1 MTLTDMDSAGFAD
14 LIREKL
20 PYAPTSQ
27 QMALIHTLADF
38 CMAPLSA
45 ANEVFLL
52 NGYAG
57 TGKTSVVGALVKAL
71 AQVGRR
77 SVLLAPTGRAAKVFS
92 RFAGH
97 PAYTIHRRIYH
108 TDPDSGEFN
117 SIAENTSRPGTVF
130 IVDEASMIGSDNQA
144 TCTSLLD
151 DLIEYVYMPGGCRLI
166 LLGDTAQLP
175 PVGCTRSPAMSR
187 EVLRA
192 FGLKVTRVVLT
203 ATVRQAAESGILY
216 NATWLRKA
224 MRVEPLPVP
233 LLTIAPFTDVA
244 ALEGADVPDEISN
257 AYSRYGIEET
267 IVVTRSNKA
276 ATQYNLA
283 IRGRIL
289 EREEMLVPGELV
301 MIAKNNYYWTR
312 KIKGFDFIA
321 NGDVARVSRVLGVE
335 ERGGMKFADVS
346 LVFPD
351 RDIEVEVKVS
361 LDALVSDTPA
371 LSREQMQHL
380 AEVAISDPERY
391 PPFMPVER
399 RLKMLRHDPLYN
411 ALQIKYA
418 YAVTC
423 HKSQGGQWDSVFVD
437 MGYIPP
443 EARGIDFYRW
453 LYTSVT
459 RAKKEVKFISPRLP
473 LR

>member
-1 MTLTDMDSAGFAD
+1 MIKQED
-14 LIREKL
+14 LARQIRNNL
-20 PYAPTSQ
+20 PYTPTSQ
-27 QMALIHTLADF
+27 QEVLIDALANF
-38 CMAPLSA
+38 CNSPMSQH
-45 ANEVFLL
+45 NEVFLL

-71 AQVGRR
+71 SVSGRR

-92 RFAGH
+92 RFAAH

-117 SIAENTSRPGTVF
+117 SLAENTARPGTVF
-130 IVDEASMIGSDNQA
+130 IVDEASMIGGDNQA

-151 DLIEYVYMPGGCRLI
+151 DLIQYIYMADGCRLI

-175 PVGCTRSPAMSR
+175 PVGCTQSPAMSR
-187 EVLRA
+187 EVLRM

-224 MRVEPLPVP
+224 MKLKPLPEP
-233 LLTIAPFTDVA
+233 KLTLTPFDDASSV
-244 ALEGADVPDEISN
+244 EGSDLVDEISD
-257 AYSRYGIEET
+257 AYSHNGLEET
-267 IVVTRSNKA
+267 IVITRSNRA

-283 IRGRIL
+283 IRSQIL
-289 EREEMLVPGELV
+289 ELEEMLVPGELV
-301 MIAKNNYYWTR
+301 MIAKNNYFWTR

-321 NGDVARVSRVLGVE
+321 NGDIARVVKVLGIE
-335 ERGGMKFADVS
+335 ERMGMKFADVI

-351 RDIEVEVKVS
+351 REIEIEVKVS
-361 LDALVSDTPA
+361 LDALISETPA
-371 LSREQMQHL
+371 LSPEQMQQL
-380 AEVAISDPERY
+380 TTVAISDPERY
-391 PPFMPVER
+391 PSGIPIER
-399 RLKMLRHDPLYN
+399 RLKMLRYDPVFN

-443 EARGIDFYRW
+443 EAQGIDFYRW

-459 RAKKEVKFISPRLP
+459 RAKKTVKFINPRLKIK
-473 LR
+473 

>member
-1 MTLTDMDSAGFAD
+1 MVDAAD
-14 LIREKL
+14 FSRLIIDNL
-20 PYAPTSQ
+20 HYQPTGQ
-27 QMALIHTLADF
+27 QVALIDALSRF
-38 CMAPLSA
+38 CNSPQGPD
-45 ANEVFLL
+45 NEVFLL

-57 TGKTSVVGALVKAL
+57 TGKTSVVGAMVKAL
-71 AQVGRR
+71 AAVGRR

-117 SIAENTSRPGTVF
+117 ALAENTAR
-130 IVDEASMIGSDNQA
+130 
-144 TCTSLLD
+144 
-151 DLIEYVYMPGGCRLI
+151 CRLI

-175 PVGCTRSPAMSR
+175 PVGCTESPAMSR
-187 EVLRA
+187 DVLRS

-203 ATVRQAAESGILY
+203 ATVRQAVESGVLY

-224 MRVEPLPVP
+224 MRIDPLPVP
-233 LLTIAPFTDVA
+233 QLTLSPFEDVEA
-244 ALEGADVPDEISN
+244 VDGSDLPDEIAD
-257 AYSRYGIEET
+257 AYARYGVEET
-267 IVVTRSNKA
+267 IVVTRSNRA

-283 IRGRIL
+283 IRNQIL

-301 MIAKNNYYWTR
+301 MIAKNNYFWTSR
-312 KIKGFDFIA
+312 IKGFDFIA
-321 NGDVARVSRVLGVE
+321 NGDIARVVKVHGVE
-335 ERGGMKFADVS
+335 ERMGMKFADII
-346 LVFPD
+346 LAFPD
-351 RDIEVEVKVS
+351 RDIELEVKVS
-361 LDALVSDTPA
+361 LDALISDTPA
-371 LSREQMQHL
+371 LSHDQMQQL
-380 AEVAISDPERY
+380 VEVAISDSERY
-391 PPFMPVER
+391 PASISVER
-399 RLKMLRHDPLYN
+399 RLKMLRYDPVFN

-443 EARGIDFYRW
+443 EVQGIDFYRW

-459 RAKKEVKFISPRLP
+459 RAKKEVHFINPQLP
-473 LR
+473 VK